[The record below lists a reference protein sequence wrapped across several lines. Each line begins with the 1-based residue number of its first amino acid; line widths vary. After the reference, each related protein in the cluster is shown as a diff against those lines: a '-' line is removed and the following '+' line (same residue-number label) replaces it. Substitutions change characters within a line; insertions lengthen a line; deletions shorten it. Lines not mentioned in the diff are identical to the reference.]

1 MHMAEYLTVTTN
13 QILTM
18 PLDLDQELNTTSKIA
33 SLPLTFPLNFITIQ
47 RMGLLENG
55 LIK

>member
-47 RMGLLENG
+47 RMDLLENG